1 MKITGIR
8 TVLYEYDQD
17 RPIGDANSPR
27 GRQHVAQ
34 LAVFVDTD
42 AGIYGEAMGVPGA
55 AGIMH
60 GMARDLLVGED
71 PRGVR
76 GLWQRM
82 VDVVFKGNNRGMV
95 TDAISALDVALWDLK
110 AKANDEPLWKTLG
123 AATPRARAYA
133 SGIDMPL
140 SDEELDSL
148 NTTPRRGET
157 SVKSRPQ
164 PVTM

>member
-95 TDAISALDVALWDLK
+95 TDAISAGEKNPDAAAATAVNATATGTVRWPVPASA
-110 AKANDEPLWKTLG
+110 AKA
-123 AATPRARAYA
+123 AAAARRTR
-133 SGIDMPL
+133 
-140 SDEELDSL
+140 SL
-148 NTTPRRGET
+148 AIIT
-157 SVKSRPQ
+157 
-164 PVTM
+164 

>member
-42 AGIYGEAMGVPGA
+42 AGISGEAMGSPGA

-82 VDVVFKGNNRGMV
+82 VDLAFKGNNRGGILVQWNRLEGFIPSSHLV
-95 TDAISALDVALWDLK
+95 T
-110 AKANDEPLWKTLG
+110 
-123 AATPRARAYA
+123 
-133 SGIDMPL
+133 
-140 SDEELDSL
+140 
-148 NTTPRRGET
+148 TTSTGGPA
-157 SVKSRPQ
+157 P
-164 PVTM
+164 